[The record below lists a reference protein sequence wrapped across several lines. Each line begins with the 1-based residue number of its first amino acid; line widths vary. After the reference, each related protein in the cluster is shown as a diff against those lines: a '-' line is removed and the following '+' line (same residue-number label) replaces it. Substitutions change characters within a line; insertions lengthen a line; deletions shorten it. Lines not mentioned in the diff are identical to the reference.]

1 MRTSNGSQLLKINLD
16 YYDGHK
22 SLLATGAYKALGTAK
37 KVKDFQKHGSI
48 PLSDFLNY
56 FLIRRHENPGY
67 ATYLDRLNHID
78 KASMWLE
85 DVLDISSTINWRP
98 GSKREQEGVGEAV
111 SLSVAN
117 ALFGLT
123 AADWTT
129 IPEQKGR
136 NAHPTFDFEQTL
148 VGITPQNSIVQI
160 EAKGSFVLNNTLS
173 SPAVKSH
180 ARNIAKKKTDIASKG
195 AAYKHPAMAMY
206 GMIAAIDPMNEAKCW
221 LLDPPVDLLEGNP
234 RDIKVA
240 TRLEYVA
247 SIVSM
252 LAPNAKLP
260 RALQERAKLW
270 REGAVSKQVESL
282 EGHPFTGDNYVE
294 AYLAKSKIIMKEQDI
309 VGQIYEAESGR
320 IFFLGLRGD
329 LVRAAI
335 KQDPEAI
342 INARFLPSEEQA
354 ELVAKPML
362 LSRWKKGSPREVSIR
377 LYTASSGVVIG
388 LPSEG

>member
-1 MRTSNGSQLLKINLD
+1 MRTSNGSQFLKINLD

-22 SLLATGAYKALGTAK
+22 SLLATGEYKALGTAK
-37 KVKDFQKHGSI
+37 KVRDFQKHGLI
-48 PLSDFLNY
+48 PLPDFLNY

-85 DVLDISSTINWRP
+85 DVLDISYTINWRS

-111 SLSVAN
+111 SLSVAS

-123 AADWTT
+123 AADWAT
-129 IPEQKGR
+129 IPEQRGLK
-136 NAHPTFDFEQTL
+136 AHPTFDFERTL
-148 VGITPQNSIVQI
+148 VGITSQDSIVQI
-160 EAKGSFVLNNTLS
+160 EAKGSFVLDNTLS
-173 SPAVKSH
+173 SSAVKSH
-180 ARNIAKKKTDIASKG
+180 ASNIAKKKASIASKG
-195 AAYKHPAMAMY
+195 TAYKHPAVAMY
-206 GMIAAIDPMNEAKCW
+206 GMIAAIDPVNEAKCW
-221 LLDPPVDLLEGNP
+221 LLDPPADLLEGNP
-234 RDIKVA
+234 RGIKVA

-270 REGAVSKQVESL
+270 RESAASKKVESL
-282 EGHPFTGDNYVE
+282 EGHPFTGENYVE
-294 AYLAKSKIIMKEQDI
+294 AYLAKSKILMKEQDI
-309 VGQIYEAESGR
+309 VGQLYVGESGR
-320 IFFLGLRGD
+320 MFFLGLRGD

-342 INARFLPSEEQA
+342 INARFLPSEEKIELMA
-354 ELVAKPML
+354 EPLL
-362 LSRWKKGSPREVSIR
+362 LSRWEKGSPCKVSIR
-377 LYTASSGVVIG
+377 FHTASSGVVIG

>member
-1 MRTSNGSQLLKINLD
+1 MRTSHGSQSLKINLD
-16 YYDGHK
+16 YYKGHE
-22 SLLATGAYKALGTAK
+22 SLLATGAYKTLDTAK
-37 KVKDFQKHGSI
+37 RVEGFQKHGLI

-56 FLIRRHENPGY
+56 FLIRRQENPNY
-67 ATYLDRLNHID
+67 KTYLDRLNHID

-85 DVLDISSTINWRP
+85 DILDINTTINWKS
-98 GSKREQEGVGEAV
+98 GSNREQEGVGEAV

-117 ALFGLT
+117 SLFGLT

-136 NAHPTFDFEQTL
+136 KAHPTFDFEQTL
-148 VGITPQNSIVQI
+148 VGITSQNSIVQI
-160 EAKGSFVLNNTLS
+160 ESKGSFVQDNTLNS
-173 SPAVKSH
+173 SAVSSH
-180 ARNIAKKKTDIASKG
+180 ARNIVKKKTSIASKG
-195 AAYKHPAMAMY
+195 TAYKHPAMAMY

-221 LLDPPVDLLEGNP
+221 LLDPPADFLEGNP

-252 LAPNAKLP
+252 LAPTAKLP
-260 RALQERAKLW
+260 HALLERAKLW
-270 REGAVSKQVESL
+270 REGAASKKVESL

-294 AYLAKSKIIMKEQDI
+294 TYLAKSKILMKDQDI
-309 VGQIYEAESGR
+309 VGQVYVGESGK

-335 KQDPEAI
+335 KQEPDAI
-342 INARFLPSEEQA
+342 INARFLPSEEKTDFIA
-354 ELVAKPML
+354 EPL
-362 LSRWKKGSPREVSIR
+362 LIRHWKKGSPRKVSIT

-388 LPSEG
+388 LPS